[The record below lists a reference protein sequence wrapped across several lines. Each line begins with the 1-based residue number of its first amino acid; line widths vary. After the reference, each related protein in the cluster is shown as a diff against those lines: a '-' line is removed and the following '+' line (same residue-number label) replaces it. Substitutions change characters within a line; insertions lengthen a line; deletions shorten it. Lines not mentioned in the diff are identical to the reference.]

1 MTTPTEY
8 REMAETCDSE
18 ALGLFNDG
26 CPDAS
31 AHMLNVAAA
40 LREAAGEAER
50 MQEMR
55 TALEWMYATR
65 RRMDSPA
72 WVRAE
77 NKAREI
83 LYPADALLERDP

>member
-1 MTTPTEY
+1 MTTPREY
-8 REMAETCDSE
+8 RQMADKLT
-18 ALGLFNDG
+18 GW
-26 CPDAS
+26 CPHKRREKSPCA
-31 AHMLNVAAA
+31 ACCAAA
-40 LREAAGEAER
+40 MLREAA
-50 MQEMR
+50 EMR

-83 LYPADALLERDP
+83 LYPADALLESDR